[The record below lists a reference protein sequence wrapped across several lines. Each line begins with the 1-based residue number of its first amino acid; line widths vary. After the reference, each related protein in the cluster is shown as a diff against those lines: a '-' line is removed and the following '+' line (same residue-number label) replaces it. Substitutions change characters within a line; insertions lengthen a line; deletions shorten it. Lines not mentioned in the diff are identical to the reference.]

1 MLLTVLDGNDKVE
14 RRDQSVIITFGGKRK
29 VLSTGPANGGY
40 QENLTHVFN
49 HDGKDPDDGECKM
62 KGRTYRE
69 HMEAITR
76 ELGLPVETTA
86 GVTTAASMEN
96 ISIKTEEFWDL
107 KVTALVT
114 AGINTNG
121 GRVGDYAMWYE
132 KDGCPLNIETHQ
144 REEEKHGTIITMLH
158 FNINL
163 TPGALARAMITATEA
178 KTAAI
183 QELLL
188 PSRYSRGL
196 ATGSG
201 TDSTTII
208 ANPESPICFTSAGKH
223 AKLGELIGRAVKAA
237 TKEALSLQS
246 NQNPELQHNVIKRI
260 ERFGIFGETLWERIN
275 QDNPDCM
282 TREEFAKRY
291 EKVVHNSKNITYTSL
306 YVHLIDQ
313 LDWELLSAQE
323 VYPVAK
329 ALLKHM
335 GMLVTALAEVPQDKE
350 EAIQK
355 MVDCLASGLIVKITK
370 KL

>member
-14 RRDQSVIITFGGKRK
+14 RRDQCVIITFGGKRR
-29 VLSTGPANGGY
+29 VLSSGPANGGY

-49 HDGKDPDDGECKM
+49 NDGKDSDGGCKM
-62 KGRTYRE
+62 KGRTYKE

-76 ELGLPVETTA
+76 EVGLPVETTA

-121 GRVGDYAMWYE
+121 GRVGDYAIWYE
-132 KDGCPLNIETHQ
+132 KDGCPVNIETHQ
-144 REEEKHGTIITMLH
+144 REQEKHGTIITMLH
-158 FNINL
+158 INVDL
-163 TPGALARAMITATEA
+163 TPGAMARAMITATEA

-201 TDSTTII
+201 TDSTAVI
-208 ANPESPICFTSAGKH
+208 ANSESSICFTNAGKH
-223 AKLGELIGRAVKAA
+223 SKLGELIGRAVKAA

-291 EKVVHNSKNITYTSL
+291 ERVVHNSKNITYTSL

-313 LDWELLSAQE
+313 LDWDLLSAEE
-323 VYPVAK
+323 VYPAAK
-329 ALLKHM
+329 TLLRHI
-335 GMLVTALAEVPQDKE
+335 GMHSTSLAEIPQDKE
-350 EAIQK
+350 EAIQR